1 MHSSSGIVIF
11 SLSEADAIK
20 NGLPFGKPFL
30 IAEETL
36 FPSLLHDVFVFIV
49 QMIDDDIEDD
59 TDDFCVKALVRA
71 WEARIKEN
79 AAVFCSYILEDLVAA
94 IQLVQVFEEGELIFI
109 FQELAS
115 DLDADDGVD
124 GIVCDDAERN
134 GLSFDLQVRLEYNGI
149 CVIFHFIFD
158 EKVHFVCL
166 GVGFEFLGFQV
177 YSFFFCHDA

>member
-1 MHSSSGIVIF
+1 M
-11 SLSEADAIK
+11 
-20 NGLPFGKPFL
+20 

-71 WEARIKEN
+71 REASIEEN
-79 AAVFCSYILEDLVAA
+79 AAVFCCYILEDLVAA

-124 GIVCDDAERN
+124 GIVITTLSAVVRIFLHWLPNRQPYQNRILILRSDTIALPAPERC
-134 GLSFDLQVRLEYNGI
+134 STRVWDFPTSILQRKKCFCIDENI
-149 CVIFHFIFD
+149 ACWHCVPENSRFNLH
-158 EKVHFVCL
+158 E
-166 GVGFEFLGFQV
+166 
-177 YSFFFCHDA
+177 